1 MNDQNIKSPNPKSES
16 EPPAKIDAL
25 LYPSPVV
32 ISDVIGGLPK
42 AFAETIILFSVVLQN
57 NSNSQIPLLAVI
69 LDHALIMTGKVVN
82 FGSGGRCSVTCYTF
96 SEDRFFWKYGRRQ
109 SREVLSCTILF

>member
-1 MNDQNIKSPNPKSES
+1 
-16 EPPAKIDAL
+16 
-25 LYPSPVV
+25 
-32 ISDVIGGLPK
+32 
-42 AFAETIILFSVVLQN
+42 
-57 NSNSQIPLLAVI
+57 
-69 LDHALIMTGKVVN
+69 MTGKVVN